1 MHARWSPQADA
12 ASHEVALGPTS
23 LLRLLSLVS
32 PALPIGGFAYSQG
45 LEQAV
50 ALGWV
55 TDEASAEAWIVGLAT
70 ESLARVEA
78 PLLAR
83 LHAAWAAGDGARV
96 RALNDRL
103 WAMRGTREL
112 RAEETDLGRAL
123 ARVLVSI
130 GVAEAAPWAGDP
142 KATHLAM
149 FALAANRFEI
159 PTEPAA
165 LGYVFSRA
173 ETQASAAARLVPLG
187 QSAVQRILSATAA
200 AVPAAVQRGLALS
213 DGEIGSATLGQ
224 SVASSGHERL
234 YSRLFRS

>member
-1 MHARWSPQADA
+1 MLAALDA
-12 ASHEVALGPTS
+12 TGAGAGAVQVEPTS

-55 TDEASAEAWIVGLAT
+55 TDEASAEAWIIGLAT
-70 ESLARVEA
+70 ESSARVEV

-83 LHAAWAAGDGARV
+83 LQRAWTANDGARA

-112 RAEETDLGRAL
+112 RAEEIDIGRSL
-123 ARVLVSI
+123 ARALVSI
-130 GVAEAAPWAGDP
+130 GVDEAAPWVADP
-142 KATHLAM
+142 KATHLAL
-149 FALAANRFEI
+149 FALAAARFRI
-159 PTEPAA
+159 PERAAA
-165 LGYVFSRA
+165 LGYVFSRV
-173 ETQASAAARLVPLG
+173 ESQAGAAARLVPLG
-187 QSAVQRILSATAA
+187 QSAAQRILATAA
-200 AVPAAVQRGLALS
+200 RSLPAAVELGLSLDDA
-213 DGEIGSATLGQ
+213 EIGFSNVGQ
-224 SVASSGHERL
+224 SIASSAHERL